1 MPCSQN
7 RHGSAH
13 ARFCE
18 EWTAA
23 GAHLCEA
30 GASRMVPGN
39 CSSWACSAAMALNV
53 TATLLSTFM
62 PTPSGGCRAMNNNIG
77 ICV

>member
-1 MPCSQN
+1 MS
-7 RHGSAH
+7 
-13 ARFCE
+13 E
-18 EWTAA
+18 KWTAA
-23 GAHLCEA
+23 GAQLCEA
-30 GASRMVPGN
+30 GASQMVPGN

-62 PTPSGGCRAMNNNIG
+62 PTSSGCRAMNNNMG